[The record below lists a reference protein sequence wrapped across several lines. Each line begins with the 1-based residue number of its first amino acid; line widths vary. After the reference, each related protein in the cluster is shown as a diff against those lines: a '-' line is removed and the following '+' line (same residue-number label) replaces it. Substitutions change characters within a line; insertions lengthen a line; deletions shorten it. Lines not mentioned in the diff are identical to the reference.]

1 MAVKVVGFTKIIHGF
16 YRYTDIWFEWNQALK
31 YQEDGYAVKAI
42 LSHDALVHPDHPLR
56 LEGKQGIELSIGTLE
71 NGEARLLF
79 SSAQVEYIRYWLHTM
94 GFTKE
99 LIPLPYSDCL
109 LTSSRLQ
116 NHSPVIFKTGG
127 DLRQSLKMIDKN
139 NRKLKGTDS
148 NLNARRLMFERVRA
162 LWSEQRGVWCAV
174 DFEAWDLD
182 HRVITEFGWS
192 MVSWHDGEPVE
203 DMGHLI
209 IAKHR
214 KYTNHYVPEN
224 KRNYHHGQSKDVTL
238 KQLREHIHDMI
249 QSTRKPGP
257 LFLVFHDNHEDLKYL
272 RSSEI
277 EAPLEDLSFFLPESC
292 AEAEASDTNKVY
304 VIDTSEL
311 FAALEGD
318 SGGQKRSL
326 ERVCRLLQIKSEFTQ
341 HLHNAGNDARCT
353 HLALKEMAGG
363 DPLDMQRTARWPQHT
378 SANSGLRVR
387 FSKEDEDSDALPSDD
402 DDDDITAGPYD
413 PRTGRLREGW
423 ADRVAR
429 LQERLDGVR
438 SEQENPTDSGGNDQ
452 PAKPSVS
459 TQEGQ

>member
-1 MAVKVVGFTKIIHGF
+1 MTVKETSFTKVIHGF
-16 YRYTDIWFEWNQALK
+16 YRYTDIWFEWNQVLK
-31 YQEDGYAVKAI
+31 YKEDGYALKAI
-42 LSHDALVHPDHPLR
+42 IAHDALVHPDHPLR

-127 DLRQSLKMIDKN
+127 DLRNSLKMIDKN
-139 NRKLKGTDS
+139 NRKLKGSDS
-148 NLNARRLMFERVRA
+148 NLNARRLMFERIRS
-162 LWSEQRGVWCAV
+162 LWSEQRGAWCAV

-192 MVSWHDGEPVE
+192 MVSWKDGEPVE
-203 DMGHLI
+203 DMGHLVV
-209 IAKHR
+209 AKHR
-214 KYTNHYVPEN
+214 TYTNHYIPEN
-224 KRNYHHGQSKDVTL
+224 RRFYHYGQSED
-238 KQLREHIHDMI
+238 
-249 QSTRKPGP
+249 PGP

-272 RSSEI
+272 RSPEI
-277 EAPLEDLSFFLPESC
+277 EAPLENLSFFLPESC

-353 HLALKEMAGG
+353 HLVLKEMASG
-363 DPLDMQRTARWPQHT
+363 DPLDMQRTARWPLHT
-378 SANSGLRVR
+378 STNGGLRVR
-387 FSKEDEDSDALPSDD
+387 FSKEDEDSDAMPSDD
-402 DDDDITAGPYD
+402 DDDELTAGPYD

-423 ADRVAR
+423 TKRAAR
-429 LQERLDGVR
+429 LQEKLDGMQA
-438 SEQENPTDSGGNDQ
+438 EQENPTDSRNGQ
-452 PAKPSVS
+452 PAETKPMTVLVLDSRLVDP
-459 TQEGQ
+459 